1 MRELRPD
8 VLSADMSSESESE
21 RLFTV
26 EEANAALER
35 LRIALE
41 RIREARQVVLRS
53 GERVKETAS
62 GNGGGAEGEA
72 YWHALRTLRVELEG
86 LAADGIVLRDAD
98 SGLVDFPSEREGRV
112 IQLCWRLG
120 EDRVAFWHEID
131 AGFGNRKPLEP

>member
-1 MRELRPD
+1 MPPEN
-8 VLSADMSSESESE
+8 E

-35 LRIALE
+35 LRISLD

-53 GERVKETAS
+53 GERVRESAA
-62 GNGGGAEGEA
+62 GDGGGKEGET
-72 YWHALRTLRVELEG
+72 YWNSLRTLRVEMEG
-86 LAADGIVLRDAD
+86 LATDGIVLRDAE
-98 SGLVDFPSEREGRV
+98 SGLIDFPAEREGRV

-120 EDRVAFWHEID
+120 EERVAFWHEVD

>member
-1 MRELRPD
+1 MT
-8 VLSADMSSESESE
+8 SEGEGE

-26 EEANAALER
+26 EQANAELER
-35 LRIALE
+35 LRIVLE
-41 RIREARQVVLRS
+41 RIREARQVVLGA
-53 GERVKETAS
+53 GERIKETAT
-62 GNGGGAEGEA
+62 GDGGGAEGEA

-86 LAADGIVLRDAD
+86 LAADGIVLRDAE

-120 EDRVAFWHEID
+120 EERVAHWHEVD

>member
-1 MRELRPD
+1 
-8 VLSADMSSESESE
+8 MSTENQGE

-26 EEANAALER
+26 EEANAALEK
-35 LRIALE
+35 LRIALD

-53 GERVKETAS
+53 GERVRETAP
-62 GNGGGAEGEA
+62 GDGGGSEGEA
-72 YWHALRTLRVELEG
+72 YWHALRTLRVEVEG

-98 SGLVDFPSEREGRV
+98 SGLVDFPAERDGRV

-120 EDRVAFWHEID
+120 EERVAFWHEVD